1 MHVCTSFIL
10 DHSWLKLDGTRR
22 KPSSLA
28 EGLLADTGNKPSAI
42 IKNTLSGYILC
53 FKNTK
58 KQTQKQ
64 ARQINLKHKF
74 PVEEQ
79 NLGC

>member
-28 EGLLADTGNKPSAI
+28 EGLLADTGDKSSAI
-42 IKNTLSGYILC
+42 IKNTLSGYILRVTKTPKTYTKTGETNK
-53 FKNTK
+53 FKA
-58 KQTQKQ
+58 Q
-64 ARQINLKHKF
+64 LS
-74 PVEEQ
+74 
-79 NLGC
+79 C